1 MKSTTKAA
9 AMSSSSST
17 ATTES
22 GGMEFGPRKT
32 IVILAIVVG
41 CFAIL
46 WPKIFYPML
55 TASLY
60 PPPPIET
67 SGCCDVIFESDVTAR
82 DIMQELCQNIA
93 KHHQDQLDPR
103 VRHALE
109 NKRTG
114 GAASAASLRLCRD
127 EVLARCGIDLSTFL
141 AEKERLKMSYRQVLE
156 DIRGFNGSL
165 CLKRQFGVASARL
178 GTPHLIRYHILM
190 PHSTIRQE
198 RQTPP
203 HAGSLHPALRERGR
217 AIPSSHVVP
226 KIQERPDHM
235 MPMPMKMRPPMG
247 GAGHVVPPPK
257 SNGSL
262 GILMPLYTIGI
273 VIFFVYTISKVL
285 MRVFLPLYTIGNVL
299 SFTYKALQVLRK
311 AADNEITRPEYST
324 AAAEKEYEN
333 LVFNPELFAAAVS
346 AVNEPQDRPPSPLEE
361 LTPSID
367 ELKTHE
373 ATESNDPADGLSPSS
388 KDEHDTTC
396 TCDQEVSE
404 IEEMKPSVKVV
415 NMEVT
420 ASSEHGHKLSR
431 PTTPTFILPS
441 HNHHEEEP
449 KPEPVSIY
457 LEGALPAQCEL
468 LVTDSKTLELPD
480 EETEE
485 TPVVLSSKMTLSL
498 ISLDQES
505 EDNDALESQTNNAE
519 ISRIEKDNI
528 TAFNDEIAKE
538 AKVNVCETRTR
549 ESNESQCEEDNYNG
563 EHIKGENDEE
573 EDEEE
578 EEEEEE
584 EGGEEEDIDTE
595 HKYPKPYR
603 KYQNTLLDNYRPESN
618 DSRASD
624 YIDDDDE
631 DDASSDDDVIV
642 ERESLHKIIE
652 REESRKLP
660 PSKGISQDT
669 DGSDGDDDQGDEN
682 DDDEEYD
689 DDEDDDDEDE
699 DEEVEYEG
707 EEVVVISE
715 NNVVDHENESEE
727 DEDEDEEVDYEDEE
741 EDGEEDEE
749 DDDNECDDDKN
760 HEEDDDEGSDEEE
773 DYSEEI
779 DDDKSDVGEKNER
792 TIERKEIEIIKKRN

>member
-17 ATTES
+17 ATAES

-67 SGCCDVIFESDVTAR
+67 SGCCDVIFESDVTVR

-114 GAASAASLRLCRD
+114 GASSAASLRLCRD

-141 AEKERLKMSYRQVLE
+141 AEKERLKMSYKQVLE

-190 PHSTIRQE
+190 PHSTIKQE

-217 AIPSSHVVP
+217 AIPTSHIVP

-367 ELKTHE
+367 ELKTHAAGDIEIDQLRRRLVETE
-373 ATESNDPADGLSPSS
+373 AAMERIVNQMSN
-388 KDEHDTTC
+388 
-396 TCDQEVSE
+396 
-404 IEEMKPSVKVV
+404 
-415 NMEVT
+415 
-420 ASSEHGHKLSR
+420 LSR
-431 PTTPTFILPS
+431 NVISCSALST
-441 HNHHEEEP
+441 EP
-449 KPEPVSIY
+449 K
-457 LEGALPAQCEL
+457 
-468 LVTDSKTLELPD
+468 
-480 EETEE
+480 
-485 TPVVLSSKMTLSL
+485 
-498 ISLDQES
+498 ES

-528 TAFNDEIAKE
+528 TAFNDEIAKKS
-538 AKVNVCETRTR
+538 KVNVCETRTR

-563 EHIKGENDEE
+563 EHIEGENDEE
-573 EDEEE
+573 EDEE

-682 DDDEEYD
+682 DDDEEYE

-760 HEEDDDEGSDEEE
+760 HEEDDDEGSDDEE

-779 DDDKSDVGEKNER
+779 DDDKSDVGEKNGR
-792 TIERKEIEIIKKRN
+792 TIERKEIEIVKKRN

>member
-67 SGCCDVIFESDVTAR
+67 SG
-82 DIMQELCQNIA
+82 
-93 KHHQDQLDPR
+93 
-103 VRHALE
+103 
-109 NKRTG
+109 
-114 GAASAASLRLCRD
+114 
-127 EVLARCGIDLSTFL
+127 
-141 AEKERLKMSYRQVLE
+141 
-156 DIRGFNGSL
+156 
-165 CLKRQFGVASARL
+165 
-178 GTPHLIRYHILM
+178 
-190 PHSTIRQE
+190 TIRQE

-285 MRVFLPLYTIGNVL
+285 
-299 SFTYKALQVLRK
+299 RK

-367 ELKTHE
+367 ELKTHAAGDIEIDQLRRRLVETE
-373 ATESNDPADGLSPSS
+373 AAMERIVNQMSNLSRNVISCSALSTEP